1 MFHSRAALDE
11 DEGGAA
17 DQAAGGGAEPAAGGG
32 TVLSGVEEAR
42 KEIDASGQIKDV
54 NIACPI
60 IVFTMQPKCQSF
72 ASQYFSAHYYYS
84 KKHNSSHTVNKLGY
98 VQIKCSKL
106 DHLCSVTLKLPP
118 LIVAYS
124 DEKCSLVV
132 LVFPPNTCV
141 LLSASSLLDPFP
153 LLPST
158 TYPNQATPTVGPFCR
173 DPLPGVR
180 TPLHNPTV

>member
-1 MFHSRAALDE
+1 M
-11 DEGGAA
+11 
-17 DQAAGGGAEPAAGGG
+17 
-32 TVLSGVEEAR
+32 LSGVEEAR

-54 NIACPI
+54 DIACPI
-60 IVFTMQPKCQSF
+60 IVFTMQQKCQSF

-84 KKHNSSHTVNKLGY
+84 KKHNLSHTVNKLGY

-141 LLSASSLLDPFP
+141 LLSSSSSSIPSPSFHRPPISKPSNSNRRPF
-153 LLPST
+153 LSRSSSGYTNAL
-158 TYPNQATPTVGPFCR
+158 A
-173 DPLPGVR
+173 
-180 TPLHNPTV
+180 